1 MAVTLKN
8 GSIKLYIDGNLIQS
22 TTMNLNTTGNSFLI
36 GASQRNGVDELFEGD
51 IDEIRVWNRALS
63 ENELK
68 NSTSCE
74 LANPGSQDG
83 LVSYFKFNQGNNEA
97 DNNTVT
103 TLTDETGNSTS
114 VTLNNFA
121 LTGTQSNWLLS
132 SPIVTGT
139 SCPQYVSPISCA
151 TVTLPSN
158 GTPLSEELKASW
170 SAVNGA
176 DAYKVFV
183 GTSPGNYDVVTST
196 YVSTTSF
203 SLEGL
208 SENTTYYVKIVPDS
222 STDTAIGCAE
232 SSFTTGSTL
241 AVGNF
246 GKNTINVYPNPFVNV
261 INISNVDSVTSV
273 SINDNSGKLIKTL
286 KPAKV
291 LDLSSLSQGVYI
303 VNIKLNDGTAKT
315 FKVIKK

>member
-8 GSIKLYIDGNLIQS
+8 GSIKLYIDGNLVQS
-22 TTMNLNTTGNSFLI
+22 ATMNLNTTGNSFLI

-132 SPIVTGT
+132 STIVTGA
-139 SCPQYVSPISCA
+139 SCPQYVSPIS
-151 TVTLPSN
+151 
-158 GTPLSEELKASW
+158 
-170 SAVNGA
+170 
-176 DAYKVFV
+176 
-183 GTSPGNYDVVTST
+183 
-196 YVSTTSF
+196 
-203 SLEGL
+203 
-208 SENTTYYVKIVPDS
+208 
-222 STDTAIGCAE
+222 
-232 SSFTTGSTL
+232 
-241 AVGNF
+241 
-246 GKNTINVYPNPFVNV
+246 
-261 INISNVDSVTSV
+261 
-273 SINDNSGKLIKTL
+273 
-286 KPAKV
+286 
-291 LDLSSLSQGVYI
+291 
-303 VNIKLNDGTAKT
+303 
-315 FKVIKK
+315 